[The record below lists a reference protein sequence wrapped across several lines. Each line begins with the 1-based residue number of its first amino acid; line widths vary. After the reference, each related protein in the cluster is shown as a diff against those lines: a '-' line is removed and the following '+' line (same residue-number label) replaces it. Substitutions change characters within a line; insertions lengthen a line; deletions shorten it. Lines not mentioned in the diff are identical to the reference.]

1 MNSVTHL
8 IVAAALATAGAANA
22 EWPAGIDREVASKP
36 GVGGDRL
43 LLASNAASRDQMLDK
58 CARAGQKFFREPTA
72 RTEMRYNGQRTDR
85 THAVGG
91 EIFLENR
98 AAHFSCSFRP
108 NGHQIVDFV
117 ADGRSHNEFLAS
129 HGEHH
134 GGNERSQESDYVT
147 VHGVPQND
155 VLNVRSGPSAQS
167 RIVGALANGDRVR
180 NLGCRNEGGSRWC
193 RIQMLDDMKS
203 EGWVNDRYLKE
214 SGAPA
219 GSRGN
224 IDHGGRIENN
234 CAAAVAKE
242 VGVSANDVMVTNSTI
257 SEGTGRHVVYV
268 GVPYGKADWICEAD
282 RNGRVVNVFYSG
294 E

>member
-1 MNSVTHL
+1 MIAGLLAQSARGERTANQSADRAAPDPQLDASERDGIRWFEGTVDEAF
-8 IVAAALATAGAANA
+8 AAAKQQ
-22 EWPAGIDREVASKP
+22 RKP
-36 GVGGDRL
+36 VF
-43 LLASNAASRDQMLDK
+43 K
-58 CARAGQKFFREPTA
+58 
-72 RTEMRYNGQRTDR
+72 
-85 THAVGG
+85 
-91 EIFLENR
+91 
-98 AAHFSCSFRP
+98 
-108 NGHQIVDFV
+108 
-117 ADGRSHNEFLAS
+117 
-129 HGEHH
+129 
-134 GGNERSQESDYVT
+134 DYVT
-147 VHGVPQND
+147 VHGVPRND

-180 NLGCRNEGGSRWC
+180 NLGCRNAGGSRWC

-214 SGAPA
+214 SGAPSDS
-219 GSRGN
+219 GGN

-234 CAAAVAKE
+234 CAAAVARE